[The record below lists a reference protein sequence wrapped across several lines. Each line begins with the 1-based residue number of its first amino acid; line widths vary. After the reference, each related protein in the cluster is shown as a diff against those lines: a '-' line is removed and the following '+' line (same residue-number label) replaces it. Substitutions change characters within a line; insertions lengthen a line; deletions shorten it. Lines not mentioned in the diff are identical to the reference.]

1 MTEHDVSQLQDLLAD
16 DEDLFEFET
25 SGQPKFQSS
34 TRPRERFAVDQTRQG
49 GASTPLDRR
58 TDDRARYNRDLGTI
72 PVQNKFATLFAT
84 SQPVDVPE
92 APNVKVVDV
101 PHPMAVARRVFGWSQ
116 KDLAKHSGIT
126 LKTIQRFESGQ
137 SNPKLSTLRKLA
149 RTLVAPID
157 VISDS

>member
-1 MTEHDVSQLQDLLAD
+1 M
-16 DEDLFEFET
+16 
-25 SGQPKFQSS
+25 
-34 TRPRERFAVDQTRQG
+34 
-49 GASTPLDRR
+49 
-58 TDDRARYNRDLGTI
+58 I
-72 PVQNKFATLFAT
+72 
-84 SQPVDVPE
+84 DVPE